1 MVFKKKY
8 KQKIE
13 QQVRQAKLY
22 GCLFLKMIAL
32 FCNLK
37 RQQAD
42 RNKNRTFRK
51 QEKEGKSGR
60 KLKDDKSTAESISE
74 KKKKRQKKQNH
85 WSIHVAK
92 TFPKYNS
99 TGPSNWQCM
108 LLSALWLA
116 CSSDW
121 IPND

>member
-74 KKKKRQKKQNH
+74 KKKKEAKK
-85 WSIHVAK
+85 AK
-92 TFPKYNS
+92 PLEHS
-99 TGPSNWQCM
+99 RSQDI
-108 LLSALWLA
+108 S
-116 CSSDW
+116 
-121 IPND
+121 